1 MLKLKVEQGE
11 LPSEDYHIE
20 KESTKALL
28 AKGLIKETKTKV
40 VDKKVEE
47 HYSSISV
54 AKADEVMSDEKA
66 EAAIE
71 VDVVSK
77 KREGKKEVVNIDTL
91 SQYYKDGDV
100 VTLDSLI
107 EKKLVSPKA
116 GYVKVLARGVLDK
129 KLTVDLHDYS
139 LQAVKMIVLMGGHA
153 KKII

>member
-1 MLKLKVEQGE
+1 M
-11 LPSEDYHIE
+11 
-20 KESTKALL
+20 
-28 AKGLIKETKTKV
+28 
-40 VDKKVEE
+40 DKKVEE
-47 HYSSISV
+47 HYASISV

-71 VDVVSK
+71 EDVVSK

-91 SQYYKDGDV
+91 SQNYKDGDE

-153 KKII
+153 KKIK